1 MLIVGLTGG
10 IASGKTTVAD
20 LFTGR
25 GVPIVDADIAARDVV
40 APGSQGLNEVVQAF
54 GSEVL
59 TPAGELDRRALRER
73 VFSDPAERKRLEAI
87 LHPLI
92 GQRLQ
97 QGLASAKGP
106 YVLLVA
112 PLLLEGT
119 LKQTV
124 HRVLV
129 VDVPEEVQIQR
140 VMARDGSQR
149 TEAEAI
155 LAAQMPRQERL
166 AQADDV
172 LVNEAGLA
180 ALEQQ
185 VEQLH
190 QKYLSL
196 DIVD

>member
-20 LFTGR
+20 LFAAR
-25 GVPIVDADIAARDVV
+25 GIPLVDADVSAREVV
-40 APGSQGLNEVVQAF
+40 APGSAGLTEVVAAF
-54 GSEVL
+54 GPEVL

-73 VFSDPAERKRLEAI
+73 VFADPAERQRLEAI

-92 GQRLQ
+92 GQHLH
-97 QGLASAKGP
+97 QGLQAATGP

-119 LKQTV
+119 LKRTV

-129 VDVPEEVQIQR
+129 VDVPEETQIQR
-140 VMARDGSQR
+140 VMARDGSGR
-149 TEAEAI
+149 AEAEAI
-155 LAAQMPRQERL
+155 LAAQMPRAERL
-166 AQADDV
+166 AQADDII
-172 LVNEAGLA
+172 VNNDGLD
-180 ALEQQ
+180 ALELQ

-190 QKYLSL
+190 RKYL
-196 DIVD
+196 DCRRD

>member
-10 IASGKTTVAD
+10 IASGETTVAD
-20 LFTGR
+20 LFTGC

-172 LVNEAGLA
+172 
-180 ALEQQ
+180 
-185 VEQLH
+185 
-190 QKYLSL
+190 
-196 DIVD
+196 

>member
-20 LFTGR
+20 LFAAR
-25 GVPIVDADIAARDVV
+25 GVPLVDADVSAREVV
-40 APGSQGLNEVVQAF
+40 APGSAGLAEVVAAF
-54 GSEVL
+54 GPEIL

-73 VFSDPAERKRLEAI
+73 VFAAPAERQRLEAI

-92 GQRLQ
+92 GRHLH
-97 QGLASAKGP
+97 QGLQAATGP

-119 LKQTV
+119 LKKTV

-129 VDVPEEVQIQR
+129 VDVPEETQIQR
-140 VMARDGSQR
+140 VMARDGSGR
-149 TEAEAI
+149 AEAEAI
-155 LAAQMPRQERL
+155 LAAQMPRPERL

-172 LVNEAGLA
+172 IVNNDGLD
-180 ALEQQ
+180 ALERQ

-190 QKYLSL
+190 RKYL
-196 DIVD
+196 DFPRD